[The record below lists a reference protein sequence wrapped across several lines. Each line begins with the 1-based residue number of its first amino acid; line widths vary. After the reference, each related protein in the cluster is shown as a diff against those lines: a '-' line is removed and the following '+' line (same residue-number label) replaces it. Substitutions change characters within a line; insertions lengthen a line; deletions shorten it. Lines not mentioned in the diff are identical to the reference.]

1 MTTETDSNLIQ
12 ENCMEKQLRLGFK
25 TPLPMC
31 GIHWITKDKRHL
43 VRVFDSESRAS
54 LAQFELMRLDPETFQ
69 NSWLEKE

>member
-1 MTTETDSNLIQ
+1 
-12 ENCMEKQLRLGFK
+12 
-25 TPLPMC
+25 MC